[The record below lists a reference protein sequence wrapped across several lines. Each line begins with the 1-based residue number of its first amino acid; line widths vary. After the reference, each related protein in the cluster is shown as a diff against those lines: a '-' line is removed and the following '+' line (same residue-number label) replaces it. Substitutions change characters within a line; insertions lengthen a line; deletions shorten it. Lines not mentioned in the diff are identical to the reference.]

1 MTQAE
6 LRALIKECLTEVLV
20 EARRICS
27 WCKKDLG
34 QFTGDKDSHGIC
46 PECKEKMM
54 ADIRKQ
60 NPNPQDSPQV
70 P

>member
-6 LRALIKECLTEVLV
+6 LRALIKECLTEVLI
-20 EARRICS
+20 EARRICA
-27 WCKKDLG
+27 WCKKDMG
-34 QFTGDKDSHGIC
+34 HFGGSDDTHGIC

-54 ADIRKQ
+54 ADIRKA
-60 NPNPQDSPQV
+60 NPKPQDSPKV